1 MNKVFSTLLILTILF
16 AVPALAQDAIL
27 PGTRLADEMPDWWKA
42 GTVVHTADGWIR
54 GLPSFAWVNG
64 SLATQ
69 DCSLTYNRMFWT
81 LQGQS
86 RNDLVDL
93 HWDHDKGTIRGEAN
107 GLGYDVKVA
116 WKPERARITGR
127 ANGRKCDFIVDWKLG
142 TVQGTCNELPVDLTF
157 SEDQGFV
164 KGIANGQAANLTY
177 DKASGDLKG
186 QMQGEVSLRLVNL
199 GLYDFFIYL
208 PVFLAL

>member
-1 MNKVFSTLLILTILF
+1 MRKMISCLLIFLF
-16 AVPALAQDAIL
+16 LLVVPALAQDVVM
-27 PGTRLADEMPDWWKA
+27 PGTKLADEMPQWWKS

-69 DCSLTYNRMFWT
+69 DCSLTYSRMFWT

-93 HWDHDKGTIRGEAN
+93 RWDHDKGTIRGEAN

-127 ANGRKCDFIVDWKLG
+127 ANGHKCDYLVDWKLG
-142 TVQGTCNELPVDLTF
+142 TVQGTCNDLPVNLTF

-164 KGIANGQAANLTY
+164 KGIANGQATSLTY
-177 DKASGDLKG
+177 DKTNGDLTG
-186 QMQGEVSLRLVNL
+186 QMQCEVKLRLVNL

-208 PVFLAL
+208 PVYLAL